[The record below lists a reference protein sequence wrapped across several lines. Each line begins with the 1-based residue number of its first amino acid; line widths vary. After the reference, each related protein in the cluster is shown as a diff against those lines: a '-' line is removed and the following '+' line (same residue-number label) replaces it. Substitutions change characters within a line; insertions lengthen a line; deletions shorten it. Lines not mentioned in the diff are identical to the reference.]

1 MRLLTWFR
9 SFTAYKAVHSNGSL
23 IIRLPMNVIDVADY
37 EFVSFKKDPLG
48 QNFFVELK
56 GSKHSKLDEQLV

>member
-9 SFTAYKAVHSNGSL
+9 AFTAYKAVHSNGSL
-23 IIRLPMNVIDVADY
+23 IIRLPMHVINVADY
-37 EFVSFKKDPLG
+37 EFISFKKDPIG

-56 GSKHSKLDEQLV
+56 ESKNSKSDEQLI